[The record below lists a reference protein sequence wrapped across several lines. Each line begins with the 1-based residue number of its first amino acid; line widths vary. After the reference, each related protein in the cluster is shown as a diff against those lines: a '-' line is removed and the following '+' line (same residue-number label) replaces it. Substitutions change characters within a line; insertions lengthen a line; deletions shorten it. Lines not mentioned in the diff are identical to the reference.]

1 MPFQVSPGVNI
12 SEVDLTT
19 IVPAVSTT
27 QGAIAGVFR
36 WGPVNERVLISSE
49 DELVATFGRPTANN
63 YETFFTASSFL
74 AYGNQLYVVRSN
86 ASNAYNSV
94 AAVNSS
100 VSFANTS
107 VRNNESYDNQV
118 GTFDANA
125 YWIGKYAGYQG
136 NSLKISTCESTNAYS
151 ATLTGNSDSVPAFSF
166 VINSNTLQIVVTSA
180 TSNTNANTMAN
191 TIVNQLNVG
200 DYIVA
205 GNTTLGTQNIKIT
218 AIGAPSVTANSTVYT
233 AQANISLS
241 TTYNLSQNVSSNSV
255 TRYWEFFNYVDAAP
269 GTSRYVSDLGGAGD
283 EIHVAIVDEDGV
295 FTGTAGQVLEIW
307 EGLSRAS
314 DAKTEDGA
322 TNFYQN
328 VINQQSQYVWFA
340 NARAGVTSNTAS
352 NMTAI
357 TVGPYTQSFRSGYDG
372 VTETTQ
378 TLANLTDAYAKF
390 AKSEQVDVSLI
401 LTGKNQYGAQGEG
414 LANWIIDNIAE
425 VRKDC
430 MVLVSPPKSLVVAT
444 STHSPADSLVTFRNA
459 VHNSSYAVM
468 DSGYKYMYDKY
479 NDTYRW
485 IPLNGDVAGT
495 IVRTDNTRDPWFS
508 PAGFNRGQIKNVVK
522 LAFNPDKADRDVIY
536 KADINPVVNFPGEG
550 TVLYGDKTLLGKPS
564 AFDRINV
571 RRLFIV
577 LEKAISTSAKFTLFE
592 FNDEF
597 TRATFRNLVEPYLRD
612 IKGRRGIY
620 DFRVVCD
627 ETNNTPERID
637 RNEFWGDI
645 YIKPARSINFI
656 QLNFVAVRT
665 GVQFDEIVGRV

>member
-1 MPFQVSPGVNI
+1 MPFQVSPGVNV
-12 SEVDLTT
+12 SEIDLTT

-27 QGAIAGVFR
+27 QAGIAGVFR
-36 WGPVNERVLISSE
+36 WGPANDRVLISNE
-49 DELVATFGRPTANN
+49 DELVANFGRPTANN

-74 AYGNQLYVVRSN
+74 AYGNQLYVVRSI
-86 ASNAYNSV
+86 ASNTYNAV

-100 VSFANTS
+100 VSFANTIVKNS
-107 VRNNESYDNQV
+107 TAYEAATS
-118 GTFDANA
+118 FDANV
-125 YWIGKYAGYQG
+125 YWIAKWAGYQG
-136 NSLKISTCESTNAYS
+136 NSLKISTCESSNAYS
-151 ATLTGNSDSVPAFSF
+151 ASLTGNSDSVPAFSF
-166 VINSNTLQIVVTSA
+166 SINSNTLQIIVTSA

-191 TIVNQLNVG
+191 NIVNKINVG

-205 GNTTLGTQNIKIT
+205 GNSTLGTQNIKVT
-218 AIGAPSVTANSTVYT
+218 AVGAPSVTANSTVYT
-233 AQANISLS
+233 AQANVSLA

-255 TRYWEFFNYVDAAP
+255 TRYWEYFNFVDAAP
-269 GTSRYVSDLGGAGD
+269 GTSRFTAAAGGAGD
-283 EIHVAIVDEDGV
+283 EMHVVVADEDGV
-295 FTGTAGQVLEIW
+295 FTGTAGQVLEVW
-307 EGLSRAS
+307 KNLSRAS
-314 DAKTEDGA
+314 DAKTEDGSS
-322 TNFYQN
+322 NFYQT
-328 VINQQSQYVWFA
+328 VINQNSQYVWFA
-340 NARAGVTSNTAS
+340 NARSGVTSNTAA

-357 TVGPYTQSFRSGYDG
+357 TVGPYSQSFRSGYDG
-372 VTETTQ
+372 VTESTQ
-378 TLANLTDAYAKF
+378 TLANLADSYSKF
-390 AKSEQVDVSLI
+390 AKTEQVDVSLI
-401 LTGKNQYGAQGEG
+401 LTGKNQYGTVGEG
-414 LANWIIDNIAE
+414 LANWIIDNVAE

-430 MVLVSPPKSLVVAT
+430 LVLVSPEKTLVT
-444 STHSPADSLVTFRNA
+444 NTTLHSPVDSLVTFRNA
-459 VHNSSYAVM
+459 IHNSSYAVM

-479 NDTYRW
+479 NDTYRYV
-485 IPLNGDVAGT
+485 PLNGDIGGT

-508 PAGFNRGQIKNVVK
+508 PAGLNRGQIKNLVK
-522 LAFNPDKADRDVIY
+522 LAYNPDKADRDVLY
-536 KADINPVVNFPGEG
+536 KADINPVVTFPGEG
-550 TVLYGDKTLLGKPS
+550 TILYGDKTLLGKPS

-665 GVQFDEIVGRV
+665 GVQFDEIVGRF

>member
-1 MPFQVSPGVNI
+1 MPFQVSPGVNV

-27 QGAIAGVFR
+27 QGGIAGVFR
-36 WGPVNERVLISSE
+36 WGPANERVLISSE
-49 DELVATFGRPTANN
+49 DELVANFGRPTANN
-63 YETFFTASSFL
+63 YETFFTAASFL
-74 AYGNQLYVVRSN
+74 AYGNQLYVVRSS
-86 ASNAYNSV
+86 AANAYNSV

-100 VSFANTS
+100 VAFANTT
-107 VRNNESYDNQV
+107 VNNSESYDNQV
-118 GTFDANA
+118 GTFDANS
-125 YWIGKYAGYQG
+125 YWIAKYPGYMG
-136 NSLKISTCESTNAYS
+136 NSLKISTCESSNAYS
-151 ATLTGNSDSVPAFSF
+151 ASLTGNTDSVPAFSF
-166 VINSNTLQIVVTSA
+166 GINSNTLQIVVTSA
-180 TSNTNANTMAN
+180 TSNTAANTMAN
-191 TIVNQLNVG
+191 TIISKINVG

-205 GNTTLGTQNIKIT
+205 GNTTIGTQNIKVT
-218 AIGAPSVTANSTVYT
+218 AVGAPTVTGNSTVFT
-233 AQANISLS
+233 AQANVSLA

-255 TRYWEFFNYVDAAP
+255 TRYWEYFNFVDAAP
-269 GTSRYVSDLGGAGD
+269 GTSRYTTAAGGSGD
-283 EIHVAIVDEDGV
+283 ELHIAIVDEDGA
-295 FTGTAGQVLEIW
+295 FSGTAGQVLEIW
-307 EGLSRAS
+307 NNLSRAS

-322 TNFYQN
+322 TNFYQT
-328 VINQQSQYVWFA
+328 VINQNSQYVWFA
-340 NARAGVTSNTAS
+340 NARSGVTSNTAA
-352 NMTAI
+352 NMTALTI
-357 TVGPYTQSFRSGYDG
+357 GPYSQSFRSGYDG
-372 VTETTQ
+372 VTESTQ
-378 TLANLTDAYAKF
+378 TLANMADAYSKF
-390 AKSEQVDVSLI
+390 AKTEQVDVSLI
-401 LTGKNQYGAQGEG
+401 LTGKNQYGTVGEG
-414 LANWIIDNIAE
+414 LANWIIDNVAE

-430 MVLVSPPKSLVVAT
+430 IVLVSPEKSLTVTT
-444 STHSPADSLVTFRNA
+444 SVHSPADSLVTFRNA
-459 VHNSSYAVM
+459 IHNSSYAVM

-485 IPLNGDVAGT
+485 VPLNGDVGGT

-508 PAGFNRGQIKNVVK
+508 PAGFNRGQIKNVVR

-536 KADINPVVNFPGEG
+536 KADINPVVTFPGEG

-627 ETNNTPERID
+627 ESNNTPERID

-665 GVQFDEIVGRV
+665 GVQFDEIVGRF

>member
-1 MPFQVSPGVNI
+1 MPFQVSPGVNV

-27 QGAIAGVFR
+27 QGGIAGVFR
-36 WGPVNERVLISSE
+36 WGPANERVLISSE
-49 DELVATFGRPTANN
+49 DELVAAYGRPTANN

-74 AYGNQLYVVRSN
+74 AYGNQLYVVRSVAANSFN
-86 ASNAYNSV
+86 AV

-100 VSFANTS
+100 VAFANTQ
-107 VRNNESYDNQV
+107 VKNEDAFYNAV

-125 YWIGKYAGYQG
+125 YWIAKYTGYLG
-136 NSLKISTCESTNAYS
+136 NSLKISTCESSNAYS
-151 ATLTGNSDSVPAFSF
+151 ASLTGNTDSVPAFSF
-166 VINSNTLQIVVTSA
+166 SINSNTLQIVVTSA

-191 TIVNQLNVG
+191 TIVSRINVG

-205 GNTTLGTQNIKIT
+205 GNTTLGTQNMKVT
-218 AIGAPSVTANSTVYT
+218 AIGAPSVTGNSTVFT
-233 AQANISLS
+233 AQANVSLA
-241 TTYNLSQNVSSNSV
+241 TTYNLSQNVSSNTV
-255 TRYWEFFNYVDAAP
+255 TRNWEYFSFVDGAP
-269 GTSRYVSDLGGAGD
+269 GTSRYTAAAGGSGD
-283 EIHVAIVDEDGV
+283 ELHIAVVDEDGE

-307 EGLSRAS
+307 KNVSRAS

-322 TNFYQN
+322 TNFYQT
-328 VINQQSQYVWFA
+328 VINQNSQYVWFA
-340 NARAGVTSNTAS
+340 NARSGVTSNTAA
-352 NMTAI
+352 NMTAL

-372 VTETTQ
+372 VTESTQ
-378 TLANLTDAYAKF
+378 TLANMADAYSKF
-390 AKSEQVDVSLI
+390 AKTEQVDVSLI
-401 LTGKNQYGAQGEG
+401 LTGKNQYGTVGEG
-414 LANWIIDNIAE
+414 LANWIIDNVVE

-430 MVLVSPPKSLVVAT
+430 IVLVSPEKSLVVTT
-444 STHSPADSLVTFRNA
+444 SVHSPADSLVTFRNA
-459 VHNSSYAVM
+459 IHNSSYAVM

-485 IPLNGDVAGT
+485 VPLNGDVGGT

-508 PAGFNRGQIKNVVK
+508 PAGFNRGQIKNVVR

-536 KADINPVVNFPGEG
+536 KADINPVVTFPGEG

-627 ETNNTPERID
+627 ESNNTPERID

-665 GVQFDEIVGRV
+665 GVQFDEIVGRF

>member
-1 MPFQVSPGVNI
+1 MPFQVSPGVNV

-107 VRNNESYDNQV
+107 VRNSESYDNQV

-166 VINSNTLQIVVTSA
+166 TINSNTLQIVVTSA

-191 TIVNQLNVG
+191 TIVNLLNVG
-200 DYIVA
+200 DYVVA
-205 GNTTLGTQNIKIT
+205 GNSTLGTQNIKIT
-218 AIGAPSVTANSTVYT
+218 SIGAPSVTANSTVYT

-255 TRYWEFFNYVDAAP
+255 TRYWEFFNFVDAAP
-269 GTSRYVSDLGGAGD
+269 GTSRYTSSLGGAGD
-283 EIHVAIVDEDGV
+283 ELHVAVVDEDGV

-307 EGLSRAS
+307 KGLSRAS

-322 TNFYQN
+322 TNFYQT

-340 NARAGVTSNTAS
+340 NARSGVTSNTAS

-378 TLANLTDAYAKF
+378 TLANLTDAYSKF
-390 AKSEQVDVSLI
+390 AKTEQVDVSLI
-401 LTGKNQYGAQGEG
+401 LTGKNQYGALGEG

-430 MVLVSPPKSLVVAT
+430 IVLVSPPKSLVVAT
-444 STHSPADSLVTFRNA
+444 SSHSPADSLVTFRNA

-485 IPLNGDVAGT
+485 VPLNGDVAGT

-522 LAFNPDKADRDVIY
+522 LAFNPDKTDRDVIY

>member
-1 MPFQVSPGVNI
+1 MPFQVSPGVNV
-12 SEVDLTT
+12 SEIDLTT

-27 QGAIAGVFR
+27 QGGIAGVFR
-36 WGPVNERVLISSE
+36 WGPASERVLISSE
-49 DELVATFGRPTANN
+49 DELVAQFGRPTANN

-74 AYGNQLYVVRSN
+74 SYGNQLYVIRSL
-86 ASNAYNSV
+86 ASNSYNSV

-100 VSFANTS
+100 VTFANTTVKNS
-107 VRNNESYDNQV
+107 VAYDAAA
-118 GTFDANA
+118 GSFDANV
-125 YWIGKYAGYQG
+125 YWIAKYAGYQG
-136 NSLKISTCESTNAYS
+136 NSLKISTCESSNAYT
-151 ATLTGNSDSVPAFSF
+151 AAITGNSDSIPAFSF
-166 VINSNTLQIVVTSA
+166 GINSNTLQIIVTSA
-180 TSNTNANTMAN
+180 TANTNANTMAN
-191 TIVNQLNVG
+191 TIVNKLNVG
-200 DYIVA
+200 DYVVA
-205 GNTTLGTQNIKIT
+205 GNSTLGVQNMKIT

-233 AQANISLS
+233 AQANISLA

-255 TRYWEFFNYVDAAP
+255 TRYWEYFNYVDAAP
-269 GTSRYVSDLGGAGD
+269 GTTAYTLAAGGTGD
-283 EIHVAIVDEDGV
+283 EMHIAIVDEDGV
-295 FTGTAGQVLEIW
+295 FSGVAGQVLEIW
-307 EGLSRAS
+307 EDVSRAS

-328 VINQQSQYVWFA
+328 VINQNSQYVWFA
-340 NARAGVTSNTAS
+340 NARAGVTSNTAA
-352 NMTAI
+352 NITAI

-378 TLANLTDAYAKF
+378 TLANQADAYSRF
-390 AKSEQVDVSLI
+390 AKTELVDVSLI
-401 LTGKNQYGAQGEG
+401 LTGKNQFGTSGEG
-414 LANWIIDNIAE
+414 LANWIIDNVAE
-425 VRKDC
+425 IRKDC
-430 MVLVSPPKSLVVAT
+430 LVLVSPEKSLVTNT
-444 STHSPADSLVTFRNA
+444 SVNSPVDTLVTFRNA
-459 VHNSSYAVM
+459 LHNTSYAVM

-485 IPLNGDVAGT
+485 VPLNGDIGGT
-495 IVRTDNTRDPWFS
+495 IVRTDTTRDPWFS
-508 PAGFNRGQIKNVVK
+508 PAGLNRGQIKNVVK
-522 LAFNPDKADRDVIY
+522 LAYNPSKADRDVLY
-536 KADINPVVNFPGEG
+536 KADINPVVTFPGEG

-620 DFRVVCD
+620 DFKVVCD
-627 ETNNTPERID
+627 ESNNTPERID

-665 GVQFDEIVGRV
+665 GVQFDEIVGRF

>member
-1 MPFQVSPGVNI
+1 MPFQVSPGVNV
-12 SEVDLTT
+12 SEIDLTT

-36 WGPVNERVLISSE
+36 WGPINERVLISSE
-49 DELVATFGRPTANN
+49 DELVAAFGRPTANN
-63 YETFFTASSFL
+63 YETWFTASSFL
-74 AYGNQLYVVRSN
+74 SYGNQLYVVRSG
-86 ASNAYNSV
+86 AANAYNSV

-100 VSFANTS
+100 VTFANIYVKNS
-107 VRNNESYDNQV
+107 EAYENAV
-118 GTFDANA
+118 GTYDANA
-125 YWIGKYAGYQG
+125 YWIAKYAGYLG
-136 NSLKISTCESTNAYS
+136 DSLKISTCESSNAYS
-151 ATLTGNSDSVPAFSF
+151 ASLTGNTDSIPAFSF
-166 VINSNTLQIVVTSA
+166 SINSNTLQIVVTSA

-191 TIVNQLNVG
+191 TIVNKINVG

-205 GNTTLGTQNIKIT
+205 GNSTIGTQNIKVT
-218 AIGAPSVTANSTVYT
+218 SVGAPSVTGNSTVFT
-233 AQANISLS
+233 AQANISLA
-241 TTYNLSQNVSSNSV
+241 TTYNLSQNVSSNTV
-255 TRYWEFFNYVDAAP
+255 TRNWEYFSYVDAAP
-269 GTSRYVSDLGGAGD
+269 GTTLFTSAAGGSGD
-283 EIHVAIVDEDGV
+283 ELHIVVADEDGQI
-295 FTGTAGQVLEIW
+295 TGVAGQVLEVW
-307 EGLSRAS
+307 KNVSRAS

-322 TNFYQN
+322 TNFYQT
-328 VINQQSQYVWFA
+328 VINQNSQYVWFA
-340 NARAGVTSNTAS
+340 NARSGVTSNTAA

-357 TVGPYTQSFRSGYDG
+357 TVGPYTQSFRSGADG
-372 VTETTQ
+372 VTESTQ
-378 TLANLTDAYAKF
+378 TLANQSDAYSRF
-390 AKSEQVDVSLI
+390 AKAEQVDVSLI
-401 LTGKNQYGAQGEG
+401 LTGKNQYGTVGEG
-414 LANWIIDNIAE
+414 LANWIIDNVAE

-430 MVLVSPPKSLVVAT
+430 IVLVSPEKSLVT
-444 STHSPADSLVTFRNA
+444 TTTLHSPVDTLVTFRNA
-459 VHNSSYAVM
+459 IHNSSYAVM

-485 IPLNGDVAGT
+485 VPLNGDIGGT

-508 PAGFNRGQIKNVVK
+508 PAGLNRGQIKNLVK
-522 LAFNPDKADRDVIY
+522 LAYNPDKADRDVLY
-536 KADINPVVNFPGEG
+536 KADINPVVTFPGEG
-550 TVLYGDKTLLGKPS
+550 TILYGDKTLLGKPS

-627 ETNNTPERID
+627 ESNNTPERID

-665 GVQFDEIVGRV
+665 GVQFDEIVGRF